1 MTATL
6 ASANL
11 LLIVHHSSLLL
22 LTFAPMTVSYKW
34 LQQFIELPEAP
45 EQVGQMLTGTGLEV
59 EGIRQIEAIKGGL
72 DGVVIGTVLTCEP
85 HPDAN
90 KLRLTTV
97 DVGAQQP
104 LSIVCGAPNVAA
116 GQRVVVALVGATL
129 YPTSAEGSPA
139 EPFTIKKAKIRGAAS
154 EGMICAEDE
163 IGLGQSH
170 AGIMVLETNLPNGT
184 PAAQY
189 FKLEPDYQIEIGLTP
204 NRIDAASHW
213 GVARDLHALT
223 GRTLC
228 MTSVDK
234 FAIDSTDFTL
244 DVQVEATEACP
255 RYAGL
260 TISGLTVRESPDW
273 LKQRLM
279 SIGLTPINNVVD
291 VTNFVLHDL
300 GQPLHAFDA
309 DQIDGNQVIV
319 KTLPEGTPFVTL
331 DGVERK
337 LKATDLMI
345 CNGNADPA
353 TSGMCIAGVFGGKKS
368 GVSAQTTRIFLESAH
383 FGAASVRQTVQH
395 HDLRTDASFRFER
408 GTDPNLPIYALKRAA
423 LLIQEVAGRDDGDAA
438 YRPGTITSDIVD
450 IYPTPIAD
458 FRIPVRYRNIDRLIG
473 INIERDEIARI
484 LNALD
489 IQLEAPP
496 TPPGG
501 GVADATARPPLGGW
515 GAFIAVVPPYRVDV
529 TREADVIEEILRI
542 YGVDNIP
549 LSDVLRADSLSEFP
563 TVDVNQL
570 QGRIGQLLAGNGF
583 FEIMSLSLTRPAYHE
598 AIRSVL
604 PGPDVT
610 LLNPLSDELS
620 VMRQTLLF
628 SALEALVYN
637 LNRRQKD
644 LKFFEFG
651 KVYHQKETAEG
662 ARKYVETMRMSL
674 AMVGNQQAET
684 WQQKAQPVA
693 FHDLA
698 KAVQHVLSNL
708 RVRSFETQPT
718 DSPLFQYGLTYV
730 VNKKPIVSLG
740 LVHPKLAKL
749 VDVKQPV
756 FYADFDWQAL
766 MKQYSGKAKYQEVP
780 RFPDVRRDLSLV
792 LDKATSFDQISKL
805 AHQTERKLL
814 QTVQVFDVYEGENLG
829 AGKKS
834 YSVSFT
840 LQDTTQT
847 LTDTVIDKTMQR
859 LMGAFEREL
868 GAVIRK

>member
-1 MTATL
+1 
-6 ASANL
+6 
-11 LLIVHHSSLLL
+11 
-22 LTFAPMTVSYKW
+22 MTVSYKW
-34 LQQFIELPEAP
+34 LQQFIELTEDP
-45 EQVGQMLTGTGLEV
+45 EQVGKMLTSTGLEV
-59 EGIRQIEAIKGGL
+59 EGIEQIEAIKGGL
-72 DGVVIGTVLTCEP
+72 DGVVLGTVLTCER
-85 HPDAN
+85 HPDAD
-90 KLRLTTV
+90 KLNLTTV
-97 DVGAQQP
+97 DVGADQP
-104 LSIVCGAPNVAA
+104 LHIVCGAPNVAA
-116 GQRVVVALVGATL
+116 RQRVVVALVGATL
-129 YPTSAEGSPA
+129 YPVSADGSPA

-163 IGLGQSH
+163 IGLGHSH
-170 AGIMVLETNLPNGT
+170 AGIMVLTTDLPNGT
-184 PAAQY
+184 PAARY

-223 GRTLC
+223 GRPLC
-228 MTSVDK
+228 MASVDD
-234 FAIDSTDFTL
+234 FNVDSTDFTL
-244 DVQVEATEACP
+244 DVRVEAPEACP
-255 RYAGL
+255 RYAGVI
-260 TISGLTVRESPDW
+260 ISGLTVRESPDW
-273 LKQRLM
+273 LKKRLK

-291 VTNFVLHDL
+291 ITNFVLHDL

-309 DQIDGNQVIV
+309 DQIAGRGNGDAAYQPGQIIV
-319 KTLPEGTPFVTL
+319 KTLPEDTPFVTL

-345 CNGNADPA
+345 CNGNDDPA
-353 TSGMCIAGVFGGKKS
+353 TAGMCIAGVFGGKKS
-368 GVSAQTTRIFLESAH
+368 GVSEQTTRIFLESAH

-395 HDLRTDASFRFER
+395 HELRTDASFRFER

-423 LLIQEVAGRDDGDAA
+423 LLIQEVAGGKV
-438 YRPGTITSDIVD
+438 TSDIID
-450 IYPTPIAD
+450 IYPTPVAD
-458 FRIPVRYRNIDRLIG
+458 FRVPVRYRNIDRLIG
-473 INIERDEIARI
+473 INIEHDEIARI

-489 IQLEAPP
+489 IRQENITSPSEA
-496 TPPGG
+496 GN
-501 GVADATARPPLGGW
+501 DAG
-515 GAFIAVVPPYRVDV
+515 FVAVVPPFRVDV
-529 TREADVIEEILRI
+529 TREADIVEEILRI
-542 YGVDNIP
+542 YGVDNVP
-549 LSDVLRADSLSEFP
+549 LSPALRADSLSEFP
-563 TVDVNQL
+563 TVYVNQL
-570 QGRIGQLLAGNGF
+570 QGRLGEMLAGNGF

-604 PGPDVT
+604 PGADVT

-620 VMRQTLLF
+620 VMRQSLLF
-628 SALEALVYN
+628 STLEAMVYN

-662 ARKYVETMRMSL
+662 TRKYVESMRMSL

-684 WQQKAQPVA
+684 WQQKSRPVA

-698 KAVQHVLSNL
+698 MAVQRVLSSL

-730 VNKKPIVSLG
+730 VNKKPMVSLG
-740 LVHPKLAKL
+740 LVNPKLTKL
-749 VDVKQPV
+749 ADLKQPV

-766 MKQYSGKAKYQEVP
+766 MKQYSGKAKYEEVP

-814 QTVQVFDVYEGENLG
+814 RNVQVFDVYEGENLG
-829 AGKKS
+829 TGKKS

-847 LTDTVIDKTMQR
+847 LNDEVIDKTMQR
-859 LMGAFEREL
+859 LMGTFEREL

>member
-1 MTATL
+1 
-6 ASANL
+6 
-11 LLIVHHSSLLL
+11 
-22 LTFAPMTVSYKW
+22 MTVSYKW
-34 LQQFIELPEAP
+34 LQQFIELTEDPE
-45 EQVGQMLTGTGLEV
+45 EVGKMLTSTGLEV
-59 EGIRQIEAIKGGL
+59 EGIERIEAVKGGL
-72 DGVVIGTVLTCEP
+72 EGVVIGTVLTCER
-85 HPDAN
+85 HPDAD
-90 KLRLTTV
+90 KLSLTTV
-97 DVGAQQP
+97 DVGAEQP
-104 LSIVCGAPNVAA
+104 LHIVCGAPNVAA

-129 YPTSAEGSPA
+129 YPTTGDS
-139 EPFTIKKAKIRGAAS
+139 FTIKKAKIRGAAS

-163 IGLGQSH
+163 IGLGHSH
-170 AGIMVLETNLPNGT
+170 AGIMVLTTDVPNGT
-184 PAAQY
+184 PAAR
-189 FKLEPDYQIEIGLTP
+189 FFRLEPDYQIEIGLTP

-223 GRTLC
+223 GRPLC
-228 MTSVDK
+228 MASVDN
-234 FAIDSTDFTL
+234 FSVDSTDFTL
-244 DVQVEATEACP
+244 DVRVEAPEACP

-273 LKQRLM
+273 LKQRLL

-291 VTNFVLHDL
+291 VTNFVLHNL

-309 DQIDGNQVIV
+309 DQIEQGQVVV
-319 KTLPEGTPFVTL
+319 KTLPEGTPFTTL
-331 DGVERK
+331 DGTERK

-345 CNGNADPA
+345 CNGNNDPA
-353 TSGMCIAGVFGGKKS
+353 TAGMCIAGVFGGKKS
-368 GVSAQTTRIFLESAH
+368 GVSEQTTRIFLESAH

-395 HDLRTDASFRFER
+395 HELRTDASFRFER

-423 LLIQEVAGRDDGDAA
+423 LLIQEVAGGK
-438 YRPGTITSDIVD
+438 ITSDIVD
-450 IYPTPIAD
+450 IYPTPVAD
-458 FRIPVRYRNIDRLIG
+458 FRVPVRYRNIDRLIG
-473 INIERDEIARI
+473 IKIERDEIARI
-484 LNALD
+484 LDALD
-489 IQLEAPP
+489 IRQETVVPEPANG
-496 TPPGG
+496 TPDPNAGF
-501 GVADATARPPLGGW
+501 V
-515 GAFIAVVPPYRVDV
+515 AVVPPFRVDV
-529 TREADVIEEILRI
+529 TREADIIEEILRI
-542 YGVDNIP
+542 YGVDNVP
-549 LSDVLRADSLSEFP
+549 LSATLRADSLSEFP

-583 FEIMSLSLTRPAYHE
+583 FEIMSLSLTRPTYHE

-604 PGPDVT
+604 PGADVT

-628 SALEALVYN
+628 STLEAMVYN

-651 KVYHQKETAEG
+651 KVYYQKETADG
-662 ARKYVETMRMSL
+662 AASTARKYVETMRMSL

-684 WQQKAQPVA
+684 WQQKARPVA

-698 KAVQHVLSNL
+698 MAVQRVLSSL

-730 VNKKPIVSLG
+730 VNKKPVVSLG
-740 LVHPKLAKL
+740 LVNPKLTKL
-749 VDVKQPV
+749 TDLKQPV

-766 MKQYSGKAKYQEVP
+766 MKQYSGKAKYEEVP

-792 LDKATSFDQISKL
+792 LDKAISFDQISRL

-814 QTVQVFDVYEGENLG
+814 RSTQVFDVYEGENLG

-847 LTDTVIDKTMQR
+847 LNEAVIDKTMQR
-859 LMGAFEREL
+859 LMAAFEREL